1 MGESKKLVRRIY
13 WKDGHSEFFDESS
26 GIWGERVVI
35 IYDYKTK
42 KPICTEYD
50 FFRANPIL
58 REGDKCVDKYEI
70 DKALKRE
77 GWSVGMGGLTYKEN
91 IPFSQLPE
99 CLAFK
104 EAYQKTYEAI
114 IEEAAR
120 DLPESEKHTAI
131 YKDLDYTLSEFL
143 EMVKK
148 RFEELKKKM
157 PKIEEKGTGFEQ
169 LREVDGFLVAQ
180 GFELYSVEWDEE
192 DQEEV

>member
-1 MGESKKLVRRIY
+1 MGKLVERVY
-13 WKDGHSEFFDESS
+13 WRTSRSKFFDESS
-26 GIWGERVVI
+26 EVWDERVVI

-42 KPICTEYD
+42 RPICAEYD

-77 GWSVGMGGLTYKEN
+77 GWSVGMGGLTYREN
-91 IPFSQLPE
+91 IPLSQLPE
-99 CLAFK
+99 CRAFK
-104 EAYQKTYEAI
+104 EAYQETYEAI

-131 YKDLDYTLSEFL
+131 RKDLDYTLSQFL

-148 RFEELKKKM
+148 KFEELKKEM
-157 PKIEEKGTGFEQ
+157 PKIEIKGTGVQQ
-169 LREVDGFLVAQ
+169 LREIDRFLVAH
-180 GFELYSVEWDEE
+180 GFELY
-192 DQEEV
+192 EEV